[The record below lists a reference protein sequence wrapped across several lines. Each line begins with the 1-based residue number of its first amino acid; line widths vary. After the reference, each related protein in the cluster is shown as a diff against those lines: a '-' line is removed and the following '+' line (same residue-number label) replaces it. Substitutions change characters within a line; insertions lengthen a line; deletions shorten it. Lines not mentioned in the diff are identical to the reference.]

1 MIVANNAPDLFGS
14 MLVVGVMAHI
24 SIQTVM
30 NIAVVTNSM
39 PNTGVT
45 LPFMSYG
52 GSSILCLLIEIG
64 IVLTVSKRIKF
75 E

>member
-1 MIVANNAPDLFGS
+1 
-14 MLVVGVMAHI
+14 
-24 SIQTVM
+24 M
-30 NIAVVTNSM
+30 NIAVVNNSM
-39 PNTGVT
+39 PNTDVT